1 MTQPM
6 AARITE
12 LTANRVPFVHATVVR
27 AQFPTSARA
36 GDQAIVLADGSV
48 EGFVGGHCAVGSVRT
63 AALGAL
69 HDGESV
75 LLRVLPED
83 GPDYPESPGSR
94 VVVNPCLSG
103 GALEIFLEPTLPS
116 PLLHLIGETPITDA
130 LAAMAVP
137 LGFAVERA
145 EAGHRPVGAVAVI
158 VATHGGAEAA
168 AIRAAL
174 DAGMDFVGLVAGRR
188 RSTAVLDEME
198 LADDERKRIRTHVGL
213 DIGARTSAEI
223 ALSIMA
229 ELVQAIRRDGL
240 VAPEIDLAAAAAAMP
255 TRVDEVVDPVCGM
268 TVTPGPDTPH
278 LTIDGQDIW
287 FCGPG
292 CRDQYAGSA
301 VR

>member
-6 AARITE
+6 TARITE

-63 AALGAL
+63 AALAAL
-69 HDGESV
+69 RDGESV

-103 GALEIFLEPTLPS
+103 GALEIFLEPTLPA
-116 PLLHLIGETPITDA
+116 PLLHIVGDTPITAA
-130 LAAMAVP
+130 LATMAAP

-145 EAGHRPVGAVAVI
+145 GDGKRPDGAVAVI

-168 AIRAAL
+168 AIRDAL
-174 DAGMDFVGLVAGRR
+174 DAGVDFVGLVAGRR
-188 RSTAVLDEME
+188 RGTAILDEMN
-198 LADDERKRIRTHVGL
+198 LPDDERKRVRTHVGL

-240 VAPEIDLAAAAAAMP
+240 VAPEVDAAREAAKAA
-255 TRVDEVVDPVCGM
+255 RVDEVVDPVCGM
-268 TVTPGPDTPH
+268 TVTPGPDLPH
-278 LTIDGQDIW
+278 LTVDGQDVW

-292 CRDQYAGSA
+292 CRDQYASSV

>member
-12 LTANRVPFVHATVVR
+12 LTAQRVPFVHATVVR
-27 AQFPTSARA
+27 AQFPTSAQA

-48 EGFVGGHCAVGSVRT
+48 EGFVGGHCAVGSVRS
-63 AALGAL
+63 AALSAL
-69 HDGESV
+69 RDGETL

-83 GPDYPESPGSR
+83 GPDYPETPGSQ

-103 GALEIFLEPTLPS
+103 GALEIFLEPTLPA
-116 PLLHLIGETPITDA
+116 PLLHLVGSTPITDA
-130 LAAMAVP
+130 LATMATP

-145 EAGHRPVGAVAVI
+145 EEGHRPDGAVAVI
-158 VATHGGAEAA
+158 VATHGGEEAA

-174 DAGMDFVGLVAGRR
+174 DAGVEFVGLVAGRR
-188 RSTAVLDEME
+188 RGTAVLDEMN
-198 LADDERKRIRTHVGL
+198 LADDERKRVRAHVGL

-229 ELVQAIRRDGL
+229 EVVQAIRRDGL
-240 VAPEIDLAAAAAAMP
+240 VAPE
-255 TRVDEVVDPVCGM
+255 VDTARAHTESALLEQVVDPVCGM

-278 LTIDGQDIW
+278 LTVDGREVW
-287 FCGPG
+287 FCSSG
-292 CRDQYAGSA
+292 CRDTYAGSA
-301 VR
+301 VG

>member
-36 GDQAIVLADGSV
+36 GDQAIVLPDGSV

-63 AALGAL
+63 AALAAL
-69 HDGESV
+69 RDGESV

-83 GPDYPESPGSR
+83 GPNYPDSPGSR

-116 PLLHLIGETPITDA
+116 PLLHLVGATPITDA
-130 LAAMAVP
+130 LAAMAGP

-145 EAGHRPVGAVAVI
+145 EDGCPPDGAVAVI

-174 DAGMDFVGLVAGRR
+174 DAGVEFIGLVAGRR
-188 RSTAVLDEME
+188 RSTAVLDEMN
-198 LADDERKRIRTHVGL
+198 LPDDERKRVRTHVGL

-240 VAPEIDLAAAAAAMP
+240 VAPEVDAARLTAETIRDDQA
-255 TRVDEVVDPVCGM
+255 VDPVCGM

-278 LTIDGQDIW
+278 LTVDGQDVW
-287 FCGPG
+287 FCGTG
-292 CRDQYAGSA
+292 CRDRYAGSA

>member
-36 GDQAIVLADGSV
+36 GDQAIVLPDGSV

-69 HDGESV
+69 RDGESV

-83 GPDYPESPGSR
+83 GPDYPESPGSQ

-103 GALEIFLEPTLPS
+103 GALEIFLEPTLPA
-116 PLLHLIGETPITDA
+116 PLLHLVGSTPITDS
-130 LAAMAVP
+130 LATMAGP
-137 LGFAVERA
+137 LGFAVDRA
-145 EAGHRPVGAVAVI
+145 EGDERPDGAVAVI
-158 VATHGGAEAA
+158 VATHGGAESA

-174 DAGMDFVGLVAGRR
+174 DAGVEFIGLVAGRR
-188 RSTAVLDEME
+188 RGTAVLDEME

-213 DIGARTSAEI
+213 DIGARTAVEI

-240 VAPEIDLAAAAAAMP
+240 VAPEVDVARLAAETP
-255 TRVDEVVDPVCGM
+255 RSDRVVDPVCGM

-278 LTIDGQDIW
+278 LTVDGQDVW
-287 FCGPG
+287 FCGAG
-292 CRDQYAGSA
+292 CRDHYAGSA

>member
-12 LTANRVPFVHATVVR
+12 LTAKRVPFVHATVVR
-27 AQFPTSARA
+27 AQFPTSAQA

-63 AALGAL
+63 AALAAL
-69 HDGESV
+69 RDGESV

-83 GPDYPESPGSR
+83 GPDYPESPGSQ

-103 GALEIFLEPTLPS
+103 GALEIFLEPTLPA
-116 PLLHLIGETPITDA
+116 PLLHLVGATPITDS
-130 LAAMAVP
+130 LAAMAGP
-137 LGFAVERA
+137 LGFAVERT
-145 EAGHRPVGAVAVI
+145 EDSRPPDGAVAVI

-174 DAGMDFVGLVAGRR
+174 DVGVEFVGLVAGRR
-188 RSTAVLDEME
+188 RSVAVLDEMD
-198 LADDERKRIRTHVGL
+198 LAEDERKRVRAHVGL

-240 VAPEIDLAAAAAAMP
+240 VAPEIDAALSASEASQ
-255 TRVDEVVDPVCGM
+255 VDRVVDPVCGM

-278 LTIDGQDIW
+278 LTVDGRDVW
-287 FCGPG
+287 FCGSG
-292 CRDQYAGSA
+292 CRDRYADSA
-301 VR
+301 VG

>member
-12 LTANRVPFVHATVVR
+12 LTAKRVPFVHATVVR
-27 AQFPTSARA
+27 AQFPTSAQA

-63 AALGAL
+63 AALAAL
-69 HDGESV
+69 RDGESV

-83 GPDYPESPGSR
+83 GPDYPESPGSQ

-103 GALEIFLEPTLPS
+103 GALEIFLEPTLPA
-116 PLLHLIGETPITDA
+116 PLLHLVGVTPITDS
-130 LAAMAVP
+130 LAAMAGP
-137 LGFAVERA
+137 LGFVVERA
-145 EAGHRPVGAVAVI
+145 EDGRPPDGAVAVI

-174 DAGMDFVGLVAGRR
+174 DAGVDFVGLVAGRR
-188 RSTAVLDEME
+188 RSVAVLDEMG
-198 LADDERKRIRTHVGL
+198 LADDERKRVRTHVGL

-240 VAPEIDLAAAAAAMP
+240 VAPEVDAARTLAEA
-255 TRVDEVVDPVCGM
+255 TRAGQAIDPVCGM
-268 TVTPGPDTPH
+268 TVKPGPDTPH
-278 LTIDGQDIW
+278 LIVDGRDVW
-287 FCGPG
+287 FCGTG
-292 CRDQYAGSA
+292 CRDHYASTA

>member
-12 LTANRVPFVHATVVR
+12 LTAKRVPFVHATVVR
-27 AQFPTSARA
+27 AQFPTSAQA

-48 EGFVGGHCAVGSVRT
+48 EGFVGGHCAVGSVRS
-63 AALGAL
+63 AALAAL
-69 HDGESV
+69 RDGESV

-83 GPDYPESPGSR
+83 GPDYPESPGSQ

-103 GALEIFLEPTLPS
+103 GALEIFLEPTLPA
-116 PLLHLIGETPITDA
+116 PLLHLVGATPITDS
-130 LAAMAVP
+130 LAGMAGP
-137 LGFAVERA
+137 LGFVVERA
-145 EAGHRPVGAVAVI
+145 EDSRPPSGAVAVI

-174 DAGMDFVGLVAGRR
+174 DAGVDFVGLVAGRR
-188 RSTAVLDEME
+188 RSVAVLDE
-198 LADDERKRIRTHVGL
+198 LALAEDERKRIRTHVGL

-240 VAPEIDLAAAAAAMP
+240 VAPEIDVARTSAQTA
-255 TRVDEVVDPVCGM
+255 RVDEVVDPVCGM
-268 TVTPGPDTPH
+268 TVKPGPDTPH
-278 LTIDGQDIW
+278 LTVDGQDVW
-287 FCGPG
+287 FCGTG
-292 CRDQYAGSA
+292 CRDHYAGSA
-301 VR
+301 VH

>member
-12 LTANRVPFVHATVVR
+12 LTAQRVPFVHATVVR
-27 AQFPTSARA
+27 AQFPTSAQA

-48 EGFVGGHCAVGSVRT
+48 EGFVGGHCAVGSVRS
-63 AALGAL
+63 AALSAL
-69 HDGESV
+69 RDGETL

-83 GPDYPESPGSR
+83 GPDYPETPGSQ

-103 GALEIFLEPTLPS
+103 GALEIFLEPTLPA
-116 PLLHLIGETPITDA
+116 PLLHLVGSTPITDA
-130 LAAMAVP
+130 LATMATP

-145 EAGHRPVGAVAVI
+145 EEGHRPDGAVAVI
-158 VATHGGAEAA
+158 VATHGGEEAA

-174 DAGMDFVGLVAGRR
+174 DAGVEFVGLVAGRR
-188 RSTAVLDEME
+188 RGTAVLDEMD
-198 LADDERKRIRTHVGL
+198 LADDERKRVRAHVGL

-229 ELVQAIRRDGL
+229 EVVQAIRRDGL
-240 VAPEIDLAAAAAAMP
+240 VAPE
-255 TRVDEVVDPVCGM
+255 VDMARAHTESALLEQVVDPVCGM

-278 LTIDGQDIW
+278 LTVDGREVW
-287 FCGPG
+287 FCSSG
-292 CRDQYAGSA
+292 CRDTYAGSA
-301 VR
+301 VG

>member
-12 LTANRVPFVHATVVR
+12 LTAKRVPFVHATVVR
-27 AQFPTSARA
+27 AQFPTSAQA

-63 AALGAL
+63 AALTAL
-69 HDGESV
+69 RDGESV

-83 GPDYPESPGSR
+83 GPDYPESPGSQ

-103 GALEIFLEPTLPS
+103 GALEIFLEPTLPA
-116 PLLHLIGETPITDA
+116 PLLHLVGATPITDS
-130 LAAMAVP
+130 LAAMAGP

-145 EAGHRPVGAVAVI
+145 EESRPPDGAVAVI

-174 DAGMDFVGLVAGRR
+174 DAGVEFVGLVAGRR
-188 RSTAVLDEME
+188 RSVAVLDEMD
-198 LADDERKRIRTHVGL
+198 LADDERKRVRAHVGL

-240 VAPEIDLAAAAAAMP
+240 VAPEVDAALSEAETSRADQAI
-255 TRVDEVVDPVCGM
+255 DPVCGM

-278 LTIDGQDIW
+278 LTVDGRDVW

-292 CRDQYAGSA
+292 CRDHYAGSA
-301 VR
+301 VG

>member
-12 LTANRVPFVHATVVR
+12 LTASRVPFVHATVVR

-36 GDQAIVLADGSV
+36 GDQAIVLADGTV

-69 HDGESV
+69 RDGESV

-103 GALEIFLEPTLPS
+103 GALEIFLEPTLPA
-116 PLLHLIGETPITDA
+116 PLLHIVGDTPITAA
-130 LAAMAVP
+130 LATMAAP

-145 EAGHRPVGAVAVI
+145 EDGKRADGAVAVI

-174 DAGMDFVGLVAGRR
+174 DAGVDFIGLVAGRR
-188 RSTAVLDEME
+188 RGTAVLDEMD
-198 LADDERKRIRTHVGL
+198 LPDDQRKRVRTHVGL

-240 VAPEIDLAAAAAAMP
+240 VAPEVDAARPATKSA
-255 TRVDEVVDPVCGM
+255 RVDEVVDPVCGM
-268 TVTPGPDTPH
+268 TVTPGPDMPH
-278 LTIDGQDIW
+278 LTVDGQDVW

-292 CRDQYAGSA
+292 CRDQYASSA